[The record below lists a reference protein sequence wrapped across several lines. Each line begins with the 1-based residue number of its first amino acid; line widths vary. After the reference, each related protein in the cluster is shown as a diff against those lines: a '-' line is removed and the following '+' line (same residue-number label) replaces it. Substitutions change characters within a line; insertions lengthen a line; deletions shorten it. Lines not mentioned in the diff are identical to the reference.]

1 MSTFLLGVFKNEVNE
16 YEFNEEFVWMWID
29 VREAQFSGLQ
39 SSQNSWLQFL
49 GMPSLDQPVHLL
61 MEYKQMYGGCLGSS
75 VLLILE

>member
-39 SSQNSWLQFL
+39 SSQNSWPQFL